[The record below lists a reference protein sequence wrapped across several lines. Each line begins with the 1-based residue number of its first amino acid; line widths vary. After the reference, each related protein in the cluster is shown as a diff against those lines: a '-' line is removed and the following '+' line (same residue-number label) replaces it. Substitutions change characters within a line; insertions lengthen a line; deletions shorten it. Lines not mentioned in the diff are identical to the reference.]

1 MAVLCGWGSQSE
13 HGTVTGSA
21 GDQTGREVKTGN
33 WYNFGQTAVYRWKNR
48 SYANTYAS
56 IIKYWC
62 NNANVGYDQHERT
75 TLGAWCKNHS
85 WSYKVSVPVET
96 DCSKMVGDG
105 INCTL
110 KKQAIPSDI
119 YTGNLDRYL
128 MATGLFTKL
137 TGSKYCGQDSYL
149 MVGDIINNPARHVI
163 TALQNGS
170 NAQPTAKTMSQVAQE
185 VIDGKWGSGDE
196 RKKRLRAAGYDPDQV
211 QTIVNSMLAK
221 DGWKQE
227 NGKWHCYKNH
237 VMLKN
242 RWAQDS
248 NGFWYWLDADGN
260 MASNRWLKAN
270 NNWYWLEQDGKMAFS
285 KWKQWKRAWY
295 WLDANGKMS
304 KNHWLQ
310 YGGAWYWL
318 KGDGKMATDTQ
329 TIGGK
334 VYKFGKDG
342 KWVK

>member
-1 MAVLCGWGSQSE
+1 MAVLCGWASQSE

-75 TLGAWCKNHS
+75 TLGAWCKNHA

-137 TGSKYCGQDSYL
+137 TGAKYCGQDSYL

-170 NAQPTAKTMSQVAQE
+170 NAQPVAKTMTQVAQE

-196 RKKRLRAAGYDPDQV
+196 RKRRLRAAGYDPDQV
-211 QTIVNSMLAK
+211 QKLVNSMLTK
-221 DGWKQE
+221 NGWKKE
-227 NGKWHCYKNH
+227 NGKWHCYRNNT
-237 VMLKN
+237 MLKN
-242 RWAQDS
+242 CWAKDS
-248 NGFWYWLDADGN
+248 HGWCWLNGSGDITKSKWINDKG
-260 MASNRWLKAN
+260 
-270 NNWYWLEQDGKMAFS
+270 NWYYLNNSGYMATNKWQRDSKGWCYVGADGKMYKN
-285 KWKQWKRAWY
+285 KWLKYK
-295 WLDANGKMS
+295 
-304 KNHWLQ
+304 
-310 YGGAWYWL
+310 GAWYWL
-318 KGDGKMATDTQ
+318 KADGRMATDPQ

>member
-1 MAVLCGWGSQSE
+1 MAVLCGWASQSE

-110 KKQAIPSDI
+110 KKQAIPNDI

-137 TGSKYCGQDSYL
+137 TGSKYCEQDSYL

-170 NAQPTAKTMSQVAQE
+170 NAQPVAKTMTQVAQE

-196 RKKRLRAAGYDPDQV
+196 RKRRLRAAGYDPDQV
-211 QTIVNSMLAK
+211 QKLVNSMLTK
-221 DGWKQE
+221 NGWKKE
-227 NGKWHCYKNH
+227 NGVWHCYRND

-242 RWAQDS
+242 CWAKDS
-248 NGFWYWLDADGN
+248 NGWCWLNSKGEITKSKWIQDKGTWYYLNSDGY
-260 MASNRWLKAN
+260 MATNKWQRDSKGWCYVGSDGKMYKSRWLK
-270 NNWYWLEQDGKMAFS
+270 
-285 KWKQWKRAWY
+285 WK
-295 WLDANGKMS
+295 
-304 KNHWLQ
+304 
-310 YGGAWYWL
+310 GAWYWL
-318 KGDGKMATDTQ
+318 KSDGRMATSPQ